1 MILKV
6 GCAQVHGPSHDTN
19 LHECLAL
26 GVLGQ
31 RSDPSRS
38 RSIRFC
44 DQQLAQRLPGRM
56 AARSLSVVYPE
67 LVMLRG
73 CLSEDVV
80 AGVRRLAEA

>member
-1 MILKV
+1 MLGAK
-6 GCAQVHGPSHDTN
+6 GPRTN
-19 LHECLAL
+19 VPTLAEAPAFRL
-26 GVLGQ
+26 
-31 RSDPSRS
+31 R
-38 RSIRFC
+38 
-44 DQQLAQRLPGRM
+44 DQLRAKRLPGRM

>member
-6 GCAQVHGPSHDTN
+6 GCAQVLGPSRTPICMSAGARGPRTN
-19 LHECLAL
+19 VPTLAEARAFRL
-26 GVLGQ
+26 
-31 RSDPSRS
+31 R
-38 RSIRFC
+38 
-44 DQQLAQRLPGRM
+44 DQLRAKRLPSRM

-67 LVMLRG
+67 LVMFRG